1 MSEIYVADLCWLVEI
16 ARTGGLV
23 EIQVQDLCWLV
34 EIASIQVADLC
45 WLVSRFANG
54 TGSN

>member
-1 MSEIYVADLCWLVEI
+1 MLVGGDCKDWRVEIQVQDLCWLMEI

-34 EIASIQVADLC
+34 GIV
-45 WLVSRFANG
+45 R
-54 TGSN
+54 TGS